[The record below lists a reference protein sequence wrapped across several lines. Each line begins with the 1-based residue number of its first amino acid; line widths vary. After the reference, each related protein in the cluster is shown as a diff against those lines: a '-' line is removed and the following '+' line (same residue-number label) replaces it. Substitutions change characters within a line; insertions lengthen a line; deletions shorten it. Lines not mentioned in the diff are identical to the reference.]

1 MVQFADDA
9 HRSGEVPMMHD
20 TAAIEA
26 FTAGTTAILDGEPVQ
41 GALTGIVRAAA
52 LATRSDLAI
61 ARRLRAGQLEAR
73 VVYARAASVI
83 PELEGSMLPLADL
96 PLEESSV
103 GSNGIELPPALA
115 RAARLSRAGIVHIF
129 PLLGA
134 DGPAGSLELYSRTED
149 LSERE
154 RALARLAAAH
164 LSVCLRLAEAFDG
177 QGNGRHGG
185 MALETLGGALAA
197 GSDEAETAEH
207 VVRLAV
213 ETTGAAGAL
222 LWRIEPFGP
231 PTFLAAHGLDGH
243 LPDFEEAVGLVE
255 DAIER
260 RDNRS
265 PERPDHIVVL
275 LLGEPPVGALQLVYD
290 GQPVAADESSL
301 SAFAARAAVALRR
314 ARRAALVQDELR
326 RSRTLIAVVGQ
337 AISQL
342 SLAHTLET
350 AVERVVELTGS
361 GEVAVYLREA
371 ERLTAPAASV
381 ALQGPHV
388 EIAERLLELALG
400 PFRGRG
406 FVSVEDAGRDPRLA
420 GLAAAVSE
428 VGIGRALLVP
438 LVVQDEVIGALG
450 VYGRRPR
457 PFRDEEQRLLIAL
470 SSQLAVAVQNALLHE
485 RTKELGSVLERTLR
499 SERKAARQLRGLF
512 EISNSFARSL
522 SLDATLNAVAKT
534 MVELFDLDA
543 AAIRMSDE
551 RGEALVTKAIHVAD
565 PSLRAPA
572 ETILARP
579 QPLHAPLARRF
590 LRAGKPTL
598 LAPGTAAYADSHLLL
613 EPFLAKGSSAAVIPM
628 ATPGEVLGTLTLLS
642 LDPARPLD
650 QETVDAALT
659 VVSQAALAIDNA
671 RLSQQQKD
679 FAETMQRSLLPS
691 DLPEV
696 PGLELGHVYESSAAV
711 EVGGDVY
718 DFLLLED
725 GRLAVVLGDVTGKG
739 IGAAADM
746 AMAKF
751 TFRALARSYPE
762 PSHFLAKANEVVFE
776 ELELGKFITMLYVL
790 VDPSTGRASCASGG
804 HPPLRLVRPD
814 GTVSAVVARGMA
826 LGIDLDQAYPEQEVH
841 LERGSALV
849 LYTDGIIEARRR
861 GELYGE
867 DRLDAS
873 LARHAALPAQQLAEQ
888 VVADTRAFSGRD
900 LADDCAVVV
909 LRLAS

>member
-1 MVQFADDA
+1 MAQFADDA
-9 HRSGEVPMMHD
+9 DLSGEVPALDD
-20 TAAIEA
+20 TAAIDA
-26 FTAGTTAILDGEPVQ
+26 FAAGTAAILDGEPVQ
-41 GALTGIVRAAA
+41 DALTGIVRATA

-61 ARRLRAGQLEAR
+61 ARRLRAEQLEAR
-73 VVYARAASVI
+73 VVYARVRSVV
-83 PELEGSMLPLADL
+83 PELEGSTLPLADL
-96 PLEESSV
+96 PLEEASV
-103 GSNGIELPPALA
+103 RSNVVELPSVLA
-115 RAARLSRAGIVHIF
+115 RAARLSRAGIVHVF
-129 PLLGA
+129 PVGGSE
-134 DGPAGSLELYSRTED
+134 GPAGSLELYSRTED

-164 LSVCLRLAEAFDG
+164 LGVCLRLAEALEG
-177 QGNGRHGG
+177 GKNRRQGGT
-185 MALETLGGALAA
+185 ALESLGGALAA

-213 ETTGAAGAL
+213 EATGASGAL

-231 PTFLAAHGLDGH
+231 PAFLAAHGLEGR
-243 LPDFEEAVGLVE
+243 LPDFQEAVGMVE

-265 PERPDHIVVL
+265 PERLDDTVVL
-275 LLGEPPVGALQLVYD
+275 ALGEPPAGALQLVYE
-290 GQPVAADESSL
+290 GPAVAEDESSL

-314 ARRAALVQDELR
+314 ARRVALVQDELR
-326 RSRTLIAVVGQ
+326 RSQTLIAVVGQ

-361 GEVAVYLREA
+361 GEVAIYLREA

-381 ALQGPHV
+381 GLQGPHA

-406 FVSVEDAGRDPRLA
+406 FVSVEDAGHDPRLA
-420 GLAAAVSE
+420 GLAPAVAE

-438 LVVQDEVIGALG
+438 LVVQDEVIGALV
-450 VYGRRPR
+450 VYGRRSS
-457 PFRDEEQRLLIAL
+457 PFRDGEQRLLIAL
-470 SSQLAVAVQNALLHE
+470 SSQLAVAVQNARLHE

-522 SLDATLNAVAKT
+522 SLDATLDAVAKT

-543 AAIRMSDE
+543 AAIRMPDE

-565 PSLRAPA
+565 ASLRAAA

-579 QPLHAPLARRF
+579 QPLQAPLARRL
-590 LRAGKPTL
+590 LRAAKPTL
-598 LAPGTAAYADSHLLL
+598 LAPGTAAYTDSHLLL

-650 QETVDAALT
+650 PETVDAAMT
-659 VVSQAALAIDNA
+659 VTSQAALAIDNA

-691 DLPEV
+691 GLPEV
-696 PGLELGHVYESSAAV
+696 PGLELGHVYESSAQV
-711 EVGGDVY
+711 DVGGDVY

-762 PSHFLAKANEVVFE
+762 PSSFLAKANEVVFE
-776 ELELGKFITMLYVL
+776 EIALGKFITMLYVL
-790 VDPSTGRASCASGG
+790 VDPATSRASCASAG
-804 HPPLRLVRPD
+804 HPPLRLVQPD
-814 GTVSAVVARGMA
+814 GTVTAVAARGMA
-826 LGIDLDQAYPEQEVH
+826 LGIDLDQAYLEQGVG
-841 LERGSALV
+841 LEPGSALV

-873 LARHAALPAQQLAEQ
+873 LARYATLPAQQLAEQ
-888 VVADTRAFSGRD
+888 VVADTRAFSGGD
-900 LADDCAVVV
+900 LADDCAVVA
-909 LRLAS
+909 LRLAP

>member
-1 MVQFADDA
+1 LA
-9 HRSGEVPMMHD
+9 
-20 TAAIEA
+20 
-26 FTAGTTAILDGEPVQ
+26 AGTKAILDGEPVQ
-41 GALTGIVRAAA
+41 GVLAEIVRGAA
-52 LATRSDLAI
+52 LATSADLAV
-61 ARRLRAGQLEAR
+61 ARRLRDGRLEACA
-73 VVYARAASVI
+73 VYARASSVI
-83 PELEGSMLPLADL
+83 PELEGSTLPLADL
-96 PLEESSV
+96 PLQEASV
-103 GSNGIELPPALA
+103 RSIGGELPSAFA
-115 RAARLSRAGIVHIF
+115 RAGRLSRAGVVHVF
-129 PLLGA
+129 PLAGEH
-134 DGPAGSLELYSRTED
+134 GPGGSLELYRRVDD
-149 LSERE
+149 LSARE

-164 LSVCLRLAEAFDG
+164 LGVCLRLGEALEG
-177 QGNGRHGG
+177 QGNGRPGG
-185 MALETLGGALAA
+185 TVLEAIAGALAA

-213 ETTGAAGAL
+213 EATGAAGAL
-222 LWRIEPFGP
+222 LWRIGSLGP
-231 PTFLAAHGLDGH
+231 PAFLAAHGLEGR
-243 LPDFEEAVGLVE
+243 LPDLQEAVGVVE
-255 DAIER
+255 AAIER
-260 RDNRS
+260 RDNPSR
-265 PERPDHIVVL
+265 ERPDQTIVL
-275 LLGEPPVGALQLVYD
+275 ALGEPPAGALQLFYD
-290 GQPVAADESSL
+290 GSAFEADESSL

-314 ARRAALVQDELR
+314 TRRAALVQDELR
-326 RSRTLIAVVGQ
+326 RSQTLIAVVGQ

-381 ALQGPHV
+381 GLQGPHV

-406 FVSVEDAGRDPRLA
+406 FVSVEDTGRDPRLA
-420 GLAAAVSE
+420 GLAPAVAE
-428 VGIGRALLVP
+428 TGIGRALLIP

-457 PFRDEEQRLLIAL
+457 PFRAGEQRLLIAL
-470 SSQLAVAVQNALLHE
+470 SSQLAVAVQNARLHE

-522 SLDATLNAVAKT
+522 SLDATLDAVAKT

-543 AAIRMSDE
+543 AAIRMPDE
-551 RGEALVTKAIHVAD
+551 RGEALVTKAIHVANA
-565 PSLRAPA
+565 SLRAPA
-572 ETILARP
+572 ESILARP
-579 QPLHAPLARRF
+579 QPLQAPLARRF

-598 LAPGTAAYADSHLLL
+598 LAPGTAAYTDSHLLL
-613 EPFLAKGSSAAVIPM
+613 EPFLAKGSTAAVIPM

-642 LDPARPLD
+642 LDPTRPLD
-650 QETVDAALT
+650 QETVDAAMT
-659 VVSQAALAIDNA
+659 ITSQAALAIDNA

-691 DLPEV
+691 DLPDV
-696 PGLELGHVYESSAAV
+696 PGLELGHVYESSAEV

-762 PSHFLAKANEVVFE
+762 PSSFLAKANEVVFE
-776 ELELGKFITMLYVL
+776 EIGFGKFITMLYVL
-790 VDPSTGRASCASGG
+790 VDPSTGRASCASAG

-814 GTVSAVVARGMA
+814 GTVTAVAARGMA
-826 LGIDLDQAYPEQEVH
+826 LGIDLEQAYLEQEVA
-841 LERGSALV
+841 LAPGSALV

-867 DRLDAS
+867 SRLDAS
-873 LARHAALPAQQLAEQ
+873 LERHAALPAQELAEQ
-888 VVADTRAFSGRD
+888 VVADTRTFSGGD

-909 LRLAS
+909 LRLAP

>member
-1 MVQFADDA
+1 MEQFAEDA
-9 HRSGEVPMMHD
+9 GRSKDVPMLDD
-20 TAAIEA
+20 TAAINA
-26 FTAGTTAILDGEPVQ
+26 FASGTRAILGGEPVQ
-41 GALTGIVRAAA
+41 GALTGIVRAVA

-61 ARRLRAGQLEAR
+61 SRRQRAGQLEALA
-73 VVYARAASVI
+73 VYARAASVI
-83 PELEGSMLPLADL
+83 PELEGSTLPLANL
-96 PLEESSV
+96 PLEEASV
-103 GSNGIELPPALA
+103 RSNGSELPSALA
-115 RAARLSRAGIVHIF
+115 RAARLSRAGIVHVF
-129 PLLGA
+129 PVVGA
-134 DGPAGSLELYSRTED
+134 DGPAGSLELYSRTDD

-164 LSVCLRLAEAFDG
+164 LGICLRLAEALEG
-177 QGNGRHGG
+177 QGNGRQGG
-185 MALETLGGALAA
+185 TALESLGGALAA
-197 GSDEAETAEH
+197 GSDETETAEH

-213 ETTGAAGAL
+213 EATGATGAL
-222 LWRIEPFGP
+222 LWRIEPSGP
-231 PTFLAAHGLDGH
+231 PAFLAAHGLEGR
-243 LPDFEEAVGLVE
+243 LPDFQEAVDVVE
-255 DAIER
+255 AAIER

-265 PERPDHIVVL
+265 SERQHDTVVL
-275 LLGEPPVGALQLVYD
+275 TLGEPPAGALQLVYE
-290 GQPVAADESSL
+290 GPAAATDEASL

-314 ARRAALVQDELR
+314 GRRAALVQDELR
-326 RSRTLIAVVGQ
+326 RSQTLIAVVGQ

-350 AVERVVELTGS
+350 AVERVLELTGS

-381 ALQGPHV
+381 GLQGPHV

-406 FVSVEDAGRDPRLA
+406 FVSVDDAGRDPRLA
-420 GLAAAVSE
+420 GLASAVTE

-450 VYGRRPR
+450 VYGPRPR

-470 SSQLAVAVQNALLHE
+470 SSQLAVAVQNARLHE

-522 SLDATLNAVAKT
+522 SLDATLDAVAKT

-543 AAIRMSDE
+543 AAIRMPDE

-565 PSLRAPA
+565 ASLRASA

-579 QPLHAPLARRF
+579 QPLRAPLARRF

-598 LAPGTAAYADSHLLL
+598 LAPGTAAYTDSHLLL

-650 QETVDAALT
+650 QETVDAAMT
-659 VVSQAALAIDNA
+659 VTSQAALAIDNA

-696 PGLELGHVYESSAAV
+696 PGLELGHVYESSAEV
-711 EVGGDVY
+711 DVGGDVY

-751 TFRALARSYPE
+751 TFRALSRSYPE
-762 PSHFLAKANEVVFE
+762 PSSFLAKANEVVFE
-776 ELELGKFITMLYVL
+776 EIALGKFITMLYVL
-790 VDPSTGRASCASGG
+790 VDPSTGRASCASAG

-814 GTVSAVVARGMA
+814 GAVTAIPTRGMA
-826 LGIDLDQAYPEQEVH
+826 LGIDMDQEY
-841 LERGSALV
+841 LEREVGLEPGSALV

-873 LARHAALPAQQLAEQ
+873 LARRATLPAQQLAEQ
-888 VVADTRAFSGRD
+888 VVADTRAFSGGD

-909 LRLAS
+909 LRLQR

>member
-1 MVQFADDA
+1 MVQFGEDA
-9 HRSGEVPMMHD
+9 HPPRGTPFLED
-20 TAAIEA
+20 AAAIDA
-26 FTAGTTAILDGEPVQ
+26 FAAGTTAILGGKTVQ
-41 GALTGIVRAAA
+41 EALTGIVRAAA
-52 LATRSDLAI
+52 LAVHSDLAI
-61 ARRLRAGQLEAR
+61 ARALRDGQLETRA
-73 VVYARAASVI
+73 VYARGASVL
-83 PELEGSMLPLADL
+83 PELEGSRLPLADL
-96 PLEESSV
+96 PHEESRFRSDAV
-103 GSNGIELPPALA
+103 ELPQALA
-115 RAARLSRAGIVHIF
+115 RAARVSRAGTVHVF
-129 PLLGA
+129 PVRGA
-134 DGPAGSLELYSRTED
+134 DGPAGSLELYGRTED
-149 LSERE
+149 LSKRE

-164 LSVCLRLAEAFDG
+164 LSVCLRLDEVLDG
-177 QGNGRHGG
+177 QENGRQGG
-185 MALETLGGALAA
+185 NALEALGGALAA

-207 VVRLAV
+207 VVRVAV
-213 ETTGAAGAL
+213 ESTGAAGAL

-231 PTFLAAHGLDGH
+231 PTFLAAHGLEGR
-243 LPDFEEAVGLVE
+243 LPNFDDAVGVVE
-255 DAIER
+255 NAIER
-260 RDNRS
+260 RDNSS
-265 PERPDHIVVL
+265 PEGPDHTVVL
-275 LLGEPPVGALQLVYD
+275 PLGEPPSAALQLVYE
-290 GQPVAADESSL
+290 GPAVAADESSL

-326 RSRTLIAVVGQ
+326 RSQTLIAVVGQ

-371 ERLTAPAASV
+371 ERLTAPASSV
-381 ALQGPHV
+381 GLQGPHV

-406 FVSVEDAGRDPRLA
+406 FVSIEDAGRDPRLA
-420 GLAAAVSE
+420 GLVPAVSE

-450 VYGRRPR
+450 IYGRRPR

-470 SSQLAVAVQNALLHE
+470 SSQLAVAVQNARLHE

-522 SLDATLNAVAKT
+522 SLDATLDAVAKT

-543 AAIRMSDE
+543 AAIRMPDE
-551 RGEALVTKAIHVAD
+551 RGEALITKAIHVAD
-565 PSLRAPA
+565 ASLRAPA
-572 ETILARP
+572 EMILARP

-598 LAPGTAAYADSHLLL
+598 LAAGTAASTDSHLLL

-628 ATPGEVLGTLTLLS
+628 GTPGKVLGTLTLLS

-650 QETVDAALT
+650 QETVDAAMT
-659 VVSQAALAIDNA
+659 VTSQAALAIDNA

-762 PSHFLAKANEVVFE
+762 PSHLLAKANEVVFE
-776 ELELGKFITMLYVL
+776 EIALGKFITMLYVL
-790 VDPSTGRASCASGG
+790 VDPSNGRALCASGG

-814 GTVSAVVARGMA
+814 GTVTAVDAQGMA
-826 LGIDLDQAYPEQEVH
+826 LGIDLDQEYPEQEVS
-841 LERGSALV
+841 LEPGSALV

-867 DRLDAS
+867 NRLDAS
-873 LARHAALPAQQLAEQ
+873 LARHSTLSAQQLAEQ
-888 VVADTRAFSGRD
+888 VVADTRAFSGGD

-909 LRLAS
+909 LRLAP

>member
-177 QGNGRHGG
+177 QGNGRHCG

-522 SLDATLNAVAKT
+522 SLDATLDAVAKT

-572 ETILARP
+572 ETI
-579 QPLHAPLARRF
+579 LARRF

-867 DRLDAS
+867 ERLDAS

>member
-1 MVQFADDA
+1 MVQFVENPKPSGGVAKLDDA
-9 HRSGEVPMMHD
+9 VAID
-20 TAAIEA
+20 AFAAA
-26 FTAGTTAILDGEPVQ
+26 TTAILDGGPVQ
-41 GALTGIVRAAA
+41 EALTGIVRAAA

-61 ARRLRAGQLEAR
+61 VRRVRAGQLEAR
-73 VVYARAASVI
+73 AVYARVASVI
-83 PELEGSMLPLADL
+83 PELEGSTLPLGGL
-96 PLEESSV
+96 SLEEATFRSSGV
-103 GSNGIELPPALA
+103 ELPQAFA
-115 RAARLSRAGIVHIF
+115 RAARLARAGIVHLF
-129 PLLGA
+129 PVGGA
-134 DGPAGSLELYSRTED
+134 DGPTGSLELYSRTED

-164 LSVCLRLAEAFDG
+164 LSVCLRLAEALEG
-177 QGNGRHGG
+177 QGNGRQAGL
-185 MALETLGGALAA
+185 ALETIARALAA

-213 ETTGAAGAL
+213 EATGAAGAL

-231 PTFLAAHGLDGH
+231 PAFLAAHGLEGR
-243 LPDFEEAVGLVE
+243 LPDFEEAVRVIEG
-255 DAIER
+255 AIER
-260 RDNRS
+260 RDGNSSDQPQRT
-265 PERPDHIVVL
+265 VVL
-275 LLGEPPVGALQLVYD
+275 PLGEPPTGALQLIYD
-290 GQPVAADESSL
+290 GPVVPADESSL

-326 RSRTLIAVVGQ
+326 RSQTLIAVVGQ
-337 AISQL
+337 AISEL

-371 ERLTAPAASV
+371 DRLTAPAAS
-381 ALQGPHV
+381 AGLQGPHV
-388 EIAERLLELALG
+388 EIAELLLELALG

-406 FVSVEDAGRDPRLA
+406 FVSIEDAGRDPRLA
-420 GLAAAVSE
+420 GLAPAVSE
-428 VGIGRALLVP
+428 LGIGRALLVP
-438 LVVQDEVIGALG
+438 LVVQDDVIGALG
-450 VYGRRPR
+450 VYGRRSR
-457 PFRDEEQRLLIAL
+457 PFRDEEQRLLLAL
-470 SSQLAVAVQNALLHE
+470 SSQLAVAVQNARLHE
-485 RTKELGSVLERTLR
+485 RTKELGLVLERTLR

-522 SLDATLNAVAKT
+522 SLDATLDAVAKT

-543 AAIRMSDE
+543 AAIRMPDE

-565 PSLRAPA
+565 ASLRAPA

-579 QPLHAPLARRF
+579 QPLQAPLARRF

-598 LAPGTAAYADSHLLL
+598 LAPGTAASTDSHLLL

-628 ATPGEVLGTLTLLS
+628 GTPGEVLGTLTLLS

-650 QETVDAALT
+650 QETVDAAMT
-659 VVSQAALAIDNA
+659 VTSQAALAIDNA
-671 RLSQQQKD
+671 RLTQQQKD

-696 PGLELGHVYESSAAV
+696 PGLELGHVYESSAEV

-762 PSHFLAKANEVVFE
+762 PSSFLAKANEVVVE
-776 ELELGKFITMLYVL
+776 EMELGKFITMLYVV
-790 VDPSTGRASCASGG
+790 VDPARGLASCASGG

-814 GTVSAVVARGMA
+814 GSVTAVDAQGMA
-826 LGIDLDQAYPEQEVH
+826 LGIDVDQVYPEREVR
-841 LERGSALV
+841 LEPGSALV

-867 DRLDAS
+867 SRLDAS
-873 LARHAALPAQQLAEQ
+873 LARHATLPAQHLAEQ
-888 VVADTRAFSGRD
+888 VVADTRAFSGGD
-900 LADDCAVVV
+900 LSDDCAVVV
-909 LRLAS
+909 LRLQP